1 MTFSNTLSKI
11 ALPLSLLILV
21 GCGSDSFEDLKKWE
35 KPEVKAGSDQVHT
48 LPKASITLN
57 GSVKS
62 FPKDLH
68 TIEAIKWTQLSGPA
82 QLTILNDTKEVATL
96 ANPITAGTYEFQLYA
111 RDSRDKTNTDKVKI
125 VLREAV
131 AASTARRTSG
141 FGDDFQATWD
151 HVADNYSG
159 YEEIEHQWNE
169 LYQPYLIEAENTHS
183 EQEWQSLLEAM
194 LVEVEDPKLM
204 LQTNV
209 ISLTPTQTQDQAQ
222 MTTAYSANAYSAD
235 ASSDSMTSSSNAL
248 NWQDD
253 NGVGVIMF
261 NDLSAIENEQLR
273 TELASAIEDLAYLDQ
288 LRLEFAEPES
298 VNEQITLQLMAWF
311 TRQPT
316 ELVIRS
322 RDNQSL
328 TLAASPL
335 ATHSMVTV
343 AEGYT
348 NVEIIELNE
357 YLLSQQYGE
366 ISYQY
371 APNFVIPTSSD
382 L

>member
-21 GCGSDSFEDLKKWE
+21 GCGSDSTFEDFKKWE

-48 LPKASITLN
+48 LPKTSIKLN

-62 FPKDLH
+62 YPKDLH

-82 QLTILNDTKEVATL
+82 QLTILNDTEEVATL
-96 ANPITAGTYEFQLYA
+96 ANPTTAGTYEFQLYA

-141 FGDDFQATWD
+141 FGDDFQAIWD

-194 LVEVEDPKLM
+194 LVEVDDPKLM
-204 LQTNV
+204 LQTNDL
-209 ISLTPTQTQDQAQ
+209 SLTPNQTQTQDQAQ
-222 MTTAYSANAYSAD
+222 MVNAYSASATY
-235 ASSDSMTSSSNAL
+235 ASTTPSFNTL
-248 NWQDD
+248 NWRDD

-261 NDLSAIENEQLR
+261 NDLSAIKNEELR
-273 TELASAIEDLAYLDQ
+273 GELESAIQALTYLDE
-288 LRLEFAEPES
+288 LRLEFTEPES
-298 VNEQITLQLMAWF
+298 VNEQMTLQLMAWF

-335 ATHSMVTV
+335 ATHSIVTV
-343 AEGYT
+343 ADGYT

-371 APNFVIPTSSD
+371 APHFVIPTSN
-382 L
+382 